1 MAMPTLTAKLYSL
14 LFRRTSTFALT
25 IAVGVLFF
33 EQVFHQGADE
43 IYQHISEGVHSPAVC
58 PELGPQL
65 EDDAQVTFHVPLFAV
80 GKKQLYLQNRLFTF
94 CCV

>member
-43 IYQHISEGVHSPAVC
+43 IYQHISEGKLRKHIKQKY
-58 PELGPQL
+58 E
-65 EDDAQVTFHVPLFAV
+65 
-80 GKKQLYLQNRLFTF
+80 KK
-94 CCV
+94 